1 MDNPFNLIG
10 PQADTNQSKE
20 KDVLVN
26 PFSSVGP
33 KLSQPKEIENPFNNI
48 GLNTSTFSSTQDPP
62 YWEGFNFS
70 KADGIGPLS
79 GIGPATILGNKTWQ
93 DNFSYGFKLGIK
105 DTYRGVKQMADIGT
119 DELRKEQDEL
129 RARIEDPENGAW
141 TMVGYFGGAI
151 LDPITW
157 LIPFTKL
164 KTISSMSKMGMV
176 YAMSKSG
183 AVSGGVTGALG
194 YVDEQSILDTR
205 TKQALASGVGG
216 AIIAPVF
223 GLAAR
228 GIGKAFGK
236 EVPENDVAIKTAN
249 ESSLITSKI
258 QGAMGEK
265 YRNIRI
271 RPDEDIK
278 FAEREVVQKINDIPK
293 DNILKGPRA
302 FFDTYLVKP
311 YQEKIGKPGFE
322 YLSTGKFGP
331 DIATGTVG
339 AAIAP
344 QYLED
349 DAPMTQKFSA
359 AAIGFLS
366 GFAGVQGLRRIPIER
381 TFLKGTKDEYTKK
394 IPFSEVI
401 ARGIV
406 DDYGLPADAAA
417 LKGKSIGKQ
426 NEIAGKFVDLAE
438 RAQQLSTDERK
449 LLLNLMEGDI
459 KYGSTK
465 IEKLSVNFRK
475 EVKILSQMFVD
486 FGLLSEET
494 VKRNIDRYLRRTY
507 TKDTLLAKIGDE
519 LKPRGIVITVPKGE
533 YLKRFKNDEAYYI
546 GEGSDLNAIKQIQK
560 IRFETPEK
568 INSPEY
574 NKLLKEIETGSKI
587 KNHVGWELFDLTN
600 EEFKA
605 LGKNDGIKIRWE
617 LTKQERIALG
627 EIEDGA
633 LAISETGRIL
643 SGQLGKSFFYNEI
656 AKTSYTYIKP
666 SVSEIGEFNL
676 KQVSNAIIPDT
687 GGKKRFGPLAGK
699 WIPENIYDNLIRTDN
714 YLNKTPTEFYK
725 AYRQLNQLW
734 KVSKTAWNPTVH
746 INNIFSNVILYD
758 LMDGSNLAKN
768 LSEGYT
774 ALTAAN
780 KGKKSELFKLA
791 EQNGVLEA
799 DFVSNELKAISQ
811 VLKDNPYTAFGNKA
825 ADEFNQ
831 SVSAAGIIFNDLKR
845 SLFGLK
851 NGAKFATDLYRFEDS
866 VFRLAI
872 FRDRLSKGFSVS
884 DAAID
889 ARRSFIDYDINAP
902 VINFLREYPTPF
914 LAYTYRIVPLLAET
928 AIVRPWKY
936 AKYAALGYG
945 LNRLG
950 GYYSGGDEVK
960 ERALM
965 NEQQSGRVF
974 GVPLLPHR
982 NIKIP
987 VPADLLGV
995 GGKPYYLD
1003 ITRFVP
1009 GGDVLDINKT
1019 TYSIPFLPASAQISF
1034 GLLGDIIPPMFG
1046 YDVFKKEKLKGL
1058 GQSLSSD
1065 FKIIRDKIITNLIP
1079 NFPFAPGSY
1088 TTERIERARKGM
1100 ESPFRTD
1107 ETELGA
1113 LVRGLGF
1120 KINQADLDVLT
1131 TKKVLELKKRIQST
1145 NELMSQDLSNYRS
1158 GKLTYDEFQNA
1169 IQNKSKDIAKLADS
1183 YSKKLN
1189 LSSQK
1194 DQPKNFISG
1203 LLALPGEI
1211 GKYYGLDMLPTYEQ
1225 TDKMLNKSKQ

>member
-10 PQADTNQSKE
+10 PQIGTNQPKD
-20 KDVLVN
+20 KDVLIN
-26 PFSSVGP
+26 PFSSIGP
-33 KLSQPKEIENPFNNI
+33 TPPQQKEIENPFKDI
-48 GLNTSTFSSTQDPP
+48 GLNTDTFSSTEEPP
-62 YWEGFNFS
+62 YWQGFQFR
-70 KADGIGPLS
+70 KGDDIGPLS
-79 GIGPATILGNKTWQ
+79 SIGPATIVGNKNWQ
-93 DNFSYGFKLGIK
+93 DNFAYGFKLGIK
-105 DTYRGVKQMADIGT
+105 DTYRGVKQMANIGT
-119 DELRKEQDEL
+119 DELRKEQEEL
-129 RARIEDPENGAW
+129 RARIEDPENGVW

-157 LIPFTKL
+157 LIPFAKA
-164 KTISSMSKMGMV
+164 KTIYSMAKM
-176 YAMSKSG
+176 G

-205 TKQALASGVGG
+205 TKQALAGGVGG
-216 AIIAPVF
+216 AIIAPAI
-223 GLAAR
+223 GLTAR
-228 GIGKAFGK
+228 GVGRLFGK
-236 EVPENDVAIKTAN
+236 EGKPTGILPEADVNIKTVN

-265 YRNIRI
+265 YRNVRI
-271 RPDEDIK
+271 RPDEDIE
-278 FAEREVVQKINDIPK
+278 FTNREIVQQIKDIPK
-293 DNILKGPRA
+293 GNILTGPRA
-302 FFDTYLVKP
+302 FFDTYLIKP

-331 DIATGTVG
+331 DIVTGTVG

-359 AAIGFLS
+359 AALGFLS
-366 GFAGVQGLRRIPIER
+366 GFAGVQGLKQIPIER
-381 TFLKGTKDEYTKK
+381 TFLRGTKDEYTKK
-394 IPFSEVI
+394 IPLSEVI

-406 DDYGLPADAAA
+406 DDYGLPADVAA
-417 LKGKSIGKQ
+417 LKSKAIGKQ
-426 NEIAGKFVDLAE
+426 NEIAGKFVELAE
-438 RAQQLSTDERK
+438 RAQQLSSDERR

-459 KYGSTK
+459 KYGPTK
-465 IEKLSVNFRK
+465 IEKLSDNFRK

-507 TKDTLLAKIGDE
+507 TKDDALAKVGDE

-533 YLKRFKNDEAYYI
+533 YLKRFKNDVAYYI
-546 GEGSDLNAIKQIQK
+546 GEGSDLKAIKQIQK

-574 NKLLKEIETGSKI
+574 NQLLKQIETGSKI
-587 KNHVGWELFDLTN
+587 KNHVGWELFDLTK

-605 LGKNDGIKIRWE
+605 LGKNDSIKIRWE

-656 AKTSYTYIKP
+656 AKTPYAYTKP
-666 SVSEIGEFNL
+666 TVGEIGEYNL

-699 WIPENIYDNLIRTDN
+699 WIPEDIYDNLIRTDN

-725 AYRQLNQLW
+725 GYRQLNQLW
-734 KVSKTAWNPTVH
+734 KISKTAWNPTVH
-746 INNIFSNVILYD
+746 VNNTISNVVLYD
-758 LMDGSNLAKN
+758 LMDGSNLGKN
-768 LSEGYT
+768 LSEGYK
-774 ALTAAN
+774 ALTAGN
-780 KGKKSELFKLA
+780 KGKKSELFTLA

-799 DFVSNELKAISQ
+799 DFISNELKAISQ

-831 SVSAAGIIFNDLKR
+831 SVSSASIIFNDLKR

-851 NGAKFATDLYRFEDS
+851 TGAKFATDLYRFEDS

-872 FRDRLSKGFSVS
+872 FRDRLSKGFSTS

-914 LAYTYRIVPLLAET
+914 LAYTYRVVPLLAET
-928 AIVRPWKY
+928 AVVRPWKY
-936 AKYAALGYG
+936 AKWAALGYG
-945 LNRLG
+945 LNKLG

-965 NEQQSGRVF
+965 SEQQSGKIF

-982 NIKIP
+982 NIKLP
-987 VPADLLGV
+987 VPAELLGITS
-995 GGKPYYLD
+995 KPYYLD
-1003 ITRFVP
+1003 ITRYVP
-1009 GGDVLDINKT
+1009 GGDVLDVNSFT
-1019 TYSIPFLPASAQISF
+1019 AQIPGLPASVQPSL

-1046 YDVFKKEKLKGL
+1046 YDVYKKEKLKGL

-1065 FKIIRDKIITNLIP
+1065 LKIKLDKVVQNLIP

-1088 TTERIERARKGM
+1088 TTQRIERARKGI

-1113 LVRGLGF
+1113 LIKGLGF
-1120 KINQADLDVLT
+1120 KINQADLDVLSAN
-1131 TKKVLELKKRIQST
+1131 KVLELKKRIQAT
-1145 NELMSQDLSNYRS
+1145 NELMAKDLSEYRS
-1158 GKLTYDEFQNA
+1158 GKLSYKEFETA
-1169 IQNKSKDIAKLADS
+1169 IQNKSSEIAKLSDS

-1194 DQPKNFISG
+1194 EQPKTFISG
-1203 LLALPGEI
+1203 LLALPGEV
-1211 GKYYGLDMLPTYEQ
+1211 GKYYGLDGLPTYDE
-1225 TDKMLNKSKQ
+1225 TSRMLNKSKQQ

>member
-10 PQADTNQSKE
+10 PNIGTEQPKD
-20 KDVLVN
+20 KDVLIN
-26 PFSSVGP
+26 PFSSIGP
-33 KLSQPKEIENPFNNI
+33 SATKQKEIQNPFKDI
-48 GLNTSTFSSTQDPP
+48 GLNTDTFSSTDEPP
-62 YWEGFNFS
+62 YWQGFQFS
-70 KADGIGPLS
+70 KRDDLGPLS
-79 GIGPATILGNKTWQ
+79 GIGPATIVGNKSWQ
-93 DNFSYGFKLGIK
+93 DNFAYGFKLGIK
-105 DTYRGVKQMADIGT
+105 DTYRGVKQMANIDI
-119 DELRKEQDEL
+119 DNLRKEQEEL
-129 RARIEDPENGAW
+129 RARIDDPENGVW

-157 LIPFTKL
+157 IIPFAKA
-164 KTISSMSKMGMV
+164 KTIYSMAKM
-176 YAMSKSG
+176 G

-205 TKQALASGVGG
+205 TKQALAGGVGG
-216 AIIAPVF
+216 AIISPAI
-223 GLAAR
+223 GLTAR
-228 GIGKAFGK
+228 GVGKLFGK
-236 EVPENDVAIKTAN
+236 EGKPIGVLPEPDVNVKTIN

-265 YRNIRI
+265 YRNIRV
-271 RPDEDIK
+271 RPDEEIT
-278 FAEREVVQKINDIPK
+278 FAEKEIVQEIKDIPK
-293 DNILKGPRA
+293 GNILTGPRA
-302 FFDTYLVKP
+302 FFDTYLIKP

-331 DIATGTVG
+331 DIVTGVVG
-339 AAIAP
+339 ASIAP

-349 DAPMTQKFSA
+349 DAPISQKFSA

-366 GFAGVQGLRRIPIER
+366 GFAGVQGLKRIPIEK

-394 IPFSEVI
+394 IPLSEVI

-406 DDYGLPADAAA
+406 DDYGLPADVAA
-417 LKGKSIGKQ
+417 LKTKAIGKQ
-426 NEIAGKFVDLAE
+426 NEIAGKFVELAE
-438 RAQQLSTDERK
+438 RAQQLTSDERR

-459 KYGSTK
+459 KYGPTK
-465 IEKLSVNFRK
+465 IEKLSDTFRK
-475 EVKILSQMFVD
+475 EVKVLSQMFVD

-507 TKDTLLAKIGDE
+507 TKDDALAKVGDE

-533 YLKRFKNDEAYYI
+533 YLKRFKNDVAYYI
-546 GEGSDLNAIKQIQK
+546 GEGSDLKAIKEIQK

-587 KNHVGWELFDLTN
+587 KNHAGWELFDLTQ

-605 LGKNDGIKIRWE
+605 LGKSDSIKIRWE

-656 AKTSYTYIKP
+656 AKTPYAYTKP
-666 SVSEIGEFNL
+666 TVSEIGEYNL

-699 WIPENIYDNLIRTDN
+699 WIPEDIYDNLIRTDN

-734 KVSKTAWNPTVH
+734 KISKTAWNPTVH
-746 INNIFSNVILYD
+746 VNNTVSNVVLYD
-758 LMDGSNLAKN
+758 LMDGSNLGKN
-768 LSEGYT
+768 LSEGYK

-780 KGKKSELFKLA
+780 KGKKSELFTLA

-799 DFVSNELKAISQ
+799 DFISNELKSISQ

-831 SVSAAGIIFNDLKR
+831 SVGAASIIFNDLKR

-851 NGAKFATDLYRFEDS
+851 TGAKFATDLYRFEDS

-872 FRDRLSKGFSVS
+872 FRDRLSKGFSPS

-914 LAYTYRIVPLLAET
+914 LAYTYRVVPLLAET

-936 AKYAALGYG
+936 AKWAALGYG

-950 GYYSGGDEVK
+950 GYFSGGDEVK

-965 NEQQSGRVF
+965 SEQQSGKVF

-982 NIKIP
+982 NIKLP
-987 VPADLLGV
+987 VPAELLGISD
-995 GGKPYYLD
+995 KPYYLD
-1003 ITRFVP
+1003 ITRYVP
-1009 GGDVLDINKT
+1009 GGDVLDVNSYT
-1019 TYSIPFLPASAQISF
+1019 AQIPGLPASVQPSL

-1046 YDVFKKEKLKGL
+1046 YDVYKREKLKGL

-1065 FKIIRDKIITNLIP
+1065 LKIKLEKVTQNLIP
-1079 NFPFAPGSY
+1079 NFPFAPSSY
-1088 TTERIERARKGM
+1088 TTERIERARKGIA
-1100 ESPFRTD
+1100 SPFRTD
-1107 ETELGA
+1107 ESELGA
-1113 LVRGLGF
+1113 LIKGLGF
-1120 KINQADLDVLT
+1120 KINQADLNVLSAN
-1131 TKKVLELKKRIQST
+1131 KILELKKRIQAT
-1145 NELMSQDLSNYRS
+1145 NELMAKDLANYRS
-1158 GKLTYDEFQNA
+1158 GKLTYSEFETA
-1169 IQNKSKDIAKLADS
+1169 IRNKSNEIATLSDS

-1194 DQPKNFISG
+1194 EQPKNFISG
-1203 LLALPGEI
+1203 LLALPGEV
-1211 GKYYGLDMLPTYEQ
+1211 GKYYGLDGLPTYNE
-1225 TDKMLNKSKQ
+1225 TSKMLDKNKQQ